1 MRCPSC
7 DAKVPAGET
16 ICADCGTELVIAD
29 PVGAPTAAAKPV
41 ATATAPLIVARTTC
55 PDCAESVVSDANG
68 WCPVCGHDFTPRRPT
83 EQDAT
88 NRGEHQPDQPLP
100 RPPEHD
106 AHNGEWDRNGPAK
119 STPSP
124 EFDEREFFR
133 EPPSLD
139 QVRAERARA
148 MQQGGGPRP
157 EGTPL
162 PSSAPLPGA
171 ATPMP
176 SEAFSQAPAAIAP
189 AQLPGDRRKA
199 RFQGGDSGAFT
210 VEATA
215 ASELW
220 VEGGQKVFFEGAMT
234 DCIRLDMDQL
244 LIGRRDPAQG
254 HYPEI
259 DLAHLMSL
267 DPHISRRH
275 ARIYR
280 SQGRWRVEDLC
291 NNDATFVNDRAH
303 LLNRASHE
311 LQDGD
316 RILISDAVAL
326 VFRDGSAA

>member
-16 ICADCGTELVIAD
+16 ICMECGTELVIAA
-29 PVGAPTAAAKPV
+29 PVNAPAAAPKPV
-41 ATATAPLIVARTTC
+41 AATPSPATSARTTC
-55 PDCAESVVSDANG
+55 PDCGESVIPDSNG
-68 WCPVCGHDFTPRRPT
+68 WCPVCGHDFATATVATP
-83 EQDAT
+83 A
-88 NRGEHQPDQPLP
+88 
-100 RPPEHD
+100 
-106 AHNGEWDRNGPAK
+106 
-119 STPSP
+119 STP

-157 EGTPL
+157 AGPIL
-162 PSSAPLPGA
+162 QSAAPLPGVAVPLPGEAVVQASA
-171 ATPMP
+171 A
-176 SEAFSQAPAAIAP
+176 AAQ
-189 AQLPGDRRKA
+189 AQLPGDRRKT
-199 RFQGGDSGAFT
+199 RFQGGDSGGFAAATT
-210 VEATA
+210 V
-215 ASELW
+215 ASELS
-220 VEGGQKVFFEGAMT
+220 VEGGQKVFFDGAMT
-234 DCIRLDMDQL
+234 DRIRLDIDQL

-280 SQGRWRVEDLC
+280 AQGRWRVEDLS

-303 LLNRASHE
+303 ILNRTSHE
-311 LQDGD
+311 LRNGD

-326 VFRDGSAA
+326 VFRDGSGA

>member
-16 ICADCGTELVIAD
+16 ICMECGTELVIAA
-29 PVGAPTAAAKPV
+29 PVTAPAAAPRPAAPAPTPAASAH
-41 ATATAPLIVARTTC
+41 TNC
-55 PDCAESVVSDANG
+55 PDCGESVVPDANG
-68 WCPVCGHDFTPRRPT
+68 WCPVCGHDFAARIPF
-83 EQDAT
+83 EQDAR
-88 NRGEHQPDQPLP
+88 NREELRGRPLY
-100 RPPEHD
+100 RPPEQD
-106 AHNGEWDRNGPAK
+106 DNPDWDRNGLPK

-157 EGTPL
+157 AQPIL
-162 PSSAPLPGA
+162 QSIAPLPGA
-171 ATPMP
+171 AIPLP
-176 SEAFSQAPAAIAP
+176 GEDVSQAAATAQ
-189 AQLPGDRRKA
+189 AQLPGDRRKS
-199 RFQGGDSGAFT
+199 RFQGSDSGAFA
-210 VEATA
+210 ATA
-215 ASELW
+215 TAVSELR

-234 DCIRLDMDQL
+234 DRIRLDMDQL

-259 DLAHLMSL
+259 DLAHLTSL

-280 SQGRWRVEDLC
+280 AQGRWRVEDLC

-303 LLNRASHE
+303 VLNRASHE
-311 LQDGD
+311 LRNGD
-316 RILISDAVAL
+316 RVLVSDAVAL
-326 VFRDGSAA
+326 VFRDGSTA

>member
-16 ICADCGTELVIAD
+16 ICTECGTELVIAN
-29 PVGAPTAAAKPV
+29 PVNAPAAAAPKPV
-41 ATATAPLIVARTTC
+41 ASAPTPQASARTTC
-55 PDCAESVVSDANG
+55 PDCGESVIPDSNG
-68 WCPVCGHDFTPRRPT
+68 WCPVCGHDFPAA
-83 EQDAT
+83 E
-88 NRGEHQPDQPLP
+88 EHRI
-100 RPPEHD
+100 RPPEF
-106 AHNGEWDRNGPAK
+106 E
-119 STPSP
+119 STPRP

-157 EGTPL
+157 DGTIL
-162 PSSAPLPGA
+162 QSIAPLPGA
-171 ATPMP
+171 AAPMP
-176 SEAFSQAPAAIAP
+176 SEALSQASAGAAP

-199 RFQGGDSGAFT
+199 RFQGGDSGAFAAT
-210 VEATA
+210 STA
-215 ASELW
+215 AAELW
-220 VEGGQKVFFEGAMT
+220 VEGGQKVFYDGAMT
-234 DCIRLDMDQL
+234 DRIRLDIDQL

-259 DLAHLMSL
+259 DLAHLMGL

-280 SQGRWRVEDLC
+280 AQGRWRVEDLC

-303 LLNRASHE
+303 LLNRSSHE
-311 LQDGD
+311 LRNGD

>member
-7 DAKVPAGET
+7 DANVPAGET
-16 ICADCGTELVIAD
+16 ICTECGTELVIAN
-29 PVGAPTAAAKPV
+29 PVHPPAAAPRPV
-41 ATATAPLIVARTTC
+41 APAPAPAASARTTC
-55 PDCAESVVSDANG
+55 PDCGESVVPDANG
-68 WCPVCGHDFTPRRPT
+68 WCPVCGHDFTP
-83 EQDAT
+83 Q
-88 NRGEHQPDQPLP
+88 QPLELDANNRDEHLTGRP
-100 RPPEHD
+100 PNRPPEHD
-106 AHNGEWDRNGPAK
+106 ANNGEWDRNGPSK

-157 EGTPL
+157 EGTIL
-162 PSSAPLPGA
+162 QSIAPLPGA
-171 ATPMP
+171 APALP
-176 SEAFSQAPAAIAP
+176 SEAVSQGAASVAA

-199 RFQGGDSGAFT
+199 RFQGGDSGAFA
-210 VEATA
+210 ATSTT

-220 VEGGQKVFFEGAMT
+220 VEGGQKVFYDGAMT
-234 DCIRLDMDQL
+234 DRIRLDIDQL

-259 DLAHLMSL
+259 DLAHLMGL

-280 SQGRWRVEDLC
+280 AQGRWRVEDLC

-303 LLNRASHE
+303 LLNRSSHE
-311 LQDGD
+311 LRNGD

>member
-16 ICADCGTELVIAD
+16 ICMECGTELVIAA
-29 PVGAPTAAAKPV
+29 PVNAPAAAPRPV
-41 ATATAPLIVARTTC
+41 AAAPAPATSARTTC
-55 PDCAESVVSDANG
+55 PDCGESVIPDSNG
-68 WCPVCGHDFTPRRPT
+68 WCPVCGHDFAPRIPS
-83 EQDAT
+83 EQDAR
-88 NRGEHQPDQPLP
+88 NREDHRSGRPLC

-106 AHNGEWDRNGPAK
+106 DNAEWDRNGLPK
-119 STPSP
+119 STSSP

-157 EGTPL
+157 AGPIL
-162 PSSAPLPGA
+162 QSAAPLPGA
-171 ATPMP
+171 AVPLP
-176 SEAFSQAPAAIAP
+176 GEAVVQASAAAAQ
-189 AQLPGDRRKA
+189 AQLPGDRRKT
-199 RFQGGDSGAFT
+199 RFQGGDSGGFAAAT
-210 VEATA
+210 TA
-215 ASELW
+215 ASELS
-220 VEGGQKVFFEGAMT
+220 VEGGQKVFFDGAMT
-234 DCIRLDMDQL
+234 DRIRLDIDQL

-280 SQGRWRVEDLC
+280 AQGRWRVEDLS

-303 LLNRASHE
+303 ILNRTSHE
-311 LQDGD
+311 LRNGD

-326 VFRDGSAA
+326 VFRDGSGA

>member
-16 ICADCGTELVIAD
+16 ICMECGTELVIAA
-29 PVGAPTAAAKPV
+29 PVNAPAAAPKPIAPAPAL
-41 ATATAPLIVARTTC
+41 ATSARTTC
-55 PDCAESVVSDANG
+55 PDCGESVIPDSNG
-68 WCPVCGHDFTPRRPT
+68 WCPVCGHDFSASVVPS
-83 EQDAT
+83 A
-88 NRGEHQPDQPLP
+88 
-100 RPPEHD
+100 
-106 AHNGEWDRNGPAK
+106 
-119 STPSP
+119 STAP

-157 EGTPL
+157 AGPIL
-162 PSSAPLPGA
+162 QSAAPLPGTAVPLPGEAVVQASA
-171 ATPMP
+171 A
-176 SEAFSQAPAAIAP
+176 AAQ
-189 AQLPGDRRKA
+189 AQLPGDRRKT
-199 RFQGGDSGAFT
+199 RFQGGDSGGFAAAT
-210 VEATA
+210 TA
-215 ASELW
+215 ASELS
-220 VEGGQKVFFEGAMT
+220 VEGGQKVFFDGAMT
-234 DCIRLDMDQL
+234 DRIRLDIDQL

-280 SQGRWRVEDLC
+280 AQGRWRVEDLS

-303 LLNRASHE
+303 ILNRTSHE
-311 LQDGD
+311 LRNGD

-326 VFRDGSAA
+326 VFRDGSVA